1 MAKALGIT
9 TKNVTKYVDANDTI
23 MKVSHRFRLVLT
35 LLVIGVVVWHCS
47 SIVRKGREEQTGILL
62 DTTSK
67 DKQVQRQLYQDDG
80 NHQISRAH
88 GFVYVHIPKTGGSTI
103 EYSSLFD
110 EKRENGV
117 APRSHHSIR
126 ALLPPHRLMER
137 KLTNFISATHI
148 RHPCERFVSAYY
160 YIMFDKRSKGIRPGV
175 EAFGMWNISNIND
188 FIDFLD
194 EGGIMRWNQ
203 LKIQIVHFRP
213 MVSWLLMED
222 YSFGIDLVLCQD
234 NWNEGVERLVHSLN
248 IDVSDDLFKA
258 RNVNE
263 NHPTCDSLQ
272 ENHRESIMREYALD
286 GCLFGYSYNQGDFA
300 IVSFGGINESICIGK
315 HHDRNWFT
323 ERYHFCKEAL
333 EPRHHRDIKMF
344 G

>member
-1 MAKALGIT
+1 
-9 TKNVTKYVDANDTI
+9 
-23 MKVSHRFRLVLT
+23 MKVSYRFILT
-35 LLVIGVVVWHCS
+35 SLLILVVVCHCAVLIS
-47 SIVRKGREEQTGILL
+47 KGREDQIGILL
-62 DTTSK
+62 DTSSQ
-67 DKQVQRQLYQDDG
+67 DENVQRQLYQDDG

-110 EKRENGV
+110 EKREHGV

-126 ALLPPHRLMER
+126 ALLPPHQLMER
-137 KLTNFISATHI
+137 KLNNFISVTHI
-148 RHPCERFVSAYY
+148 RHPCERFLSAYY

-175 EAFGMWNISNIND
+175 EAFGMWNISNIQD
-188 FIDFLD
+188 FIDYLD
-194 EGGIMRWNQ
+194 NGGIMRWNQ

-222 YSFGIDLVLCQD
+222 FSFGIDLVLCQD
-234 NWNEGVERLVHSLN
+234 DWNEGVERLVHSLKL
-248 IDVSDDLFKA
+248 DVSEDLFKA
-258 RNVNE
+258 RNVNA

-272 ENHRESIMREYALD
+272 EHHKQSIMQEYALD
-286 GCLFGYSYNQGDFA
+286 GCLFGYNNNNQIYGK
-300 IVSFGGINESICIGK
+300 INNTTLGVMNTSICIGK

-323 ERYHFCKEAL
+323 ERYHFCKEVL
-333 EPRHHRDIKMF
+333 EPRHHRDMKML